1 METSVNLAIMKVAFK
16 RTDLRTYLK
25 IAELGELFAAIVET
39 AQVWLRLIVHDLVST
54 NISTLSEPFSTD
66 LALVWAFS
74 SVSSFVSLWQFML
87 ASKYLFRYRL
97 QHRTFKFPS
106 CEKLRPQPGSLQGC
120 I

>member
-1 METSVNLAIMKVAFK
+1 VDDIAVFDGGELCSQGADGGNVEFVLV
-16 RTDLRTYLK
+16 RLK

-74 SVSSFVSLWQFML
+74 SVSSFVSLQV
-87 ASKYLFRYRL
+87 SKL
-97 QHRTFKFPS
+97 
-106 CEKLRPQPGSLQGC
+106 
-120 I
+120 